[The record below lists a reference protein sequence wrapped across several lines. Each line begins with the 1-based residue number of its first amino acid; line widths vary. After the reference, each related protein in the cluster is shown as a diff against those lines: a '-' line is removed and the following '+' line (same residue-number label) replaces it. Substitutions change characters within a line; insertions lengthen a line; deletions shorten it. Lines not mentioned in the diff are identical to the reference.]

1 MVVGERPREIPL
13 RPRSSFGR
21 SIGSSFLSIHDGI
34 ASNHEDVVFPSIGI
48 FLQISMGG
56 IDVLRWFRW
65 FPSSTG
71 TVRTGRF
78 VSHGFVSFSHV
89 PRHT

>member
-1 MVVGERPREIPL
+1 MVFGEWTREIPL
-13 RPRSSFGR
+13 RDRSSFGLSTDSLLHR
-21 SIGSSFLSIHDGI
+21 TRDITGSND
-34 ASNHEDVVFPSIGI
+34 EDVVFPSIGI
-48 FLQISMGG
+48 FLQISMKG
-56 IDVLRWFRW
+56 IDILWWFRW

-71 TVRTGRF
+71 TVRTSPF